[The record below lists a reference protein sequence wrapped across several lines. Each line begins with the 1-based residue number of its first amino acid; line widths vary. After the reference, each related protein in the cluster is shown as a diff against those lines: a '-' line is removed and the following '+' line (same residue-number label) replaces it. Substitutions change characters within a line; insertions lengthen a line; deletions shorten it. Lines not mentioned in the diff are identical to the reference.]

1 MRHCLVL
8 SALMVPFALVSHAA
22 ESLTDGLVGYVACD
36 DSLRIAAPAGVEHAA
51 RFTRAG
57 QAFTEDLQHVVANEP
72 RFEPGRFG
80 RGIFVEPGYESTQ
93 KHSSRNY
100 LPPEAA
106 QMRVPDGEALPYVEV
121 GDAEVTLSRTAGGET
136 TPFALRLAKKS
147 RAIHVAC
154 TRAGTGAELREPVAL
169 IPGSYT
175 VSCFGRSLAAD
186 RQLRIEVI
194 GGEETLAAAD
204 RPIGTAWTRIE
215 LPFQR
220 GRFTRDTSE
229 QEPKPVTVRF
239 LSTQP
244 GESLFVAGVVVE
256 MHGGYSYAGTQGA
269 TSWLPGHGYRASDV
283 LDVSILR
290 HWLRGRR
297 GSVAFWAMTKGGP
310 QSWRTLFELGDHN
323 RWQPFLQLL
332 FRPENRLCLSG
343 QSKKPLTAG
352 GGVTVPPETWRHY
365 AMTWT
370 ADSATAYLD
379 GEAVVKLD
387 GLQIPTELHTVRL
400 GSSGPNAPARAV
412 IDEALF
418 YNRPLSGAEVA
429 ILAGRQTPFM
439 EPPTGVALQ
448 PIGYIRT
455 IARTVTLQSW
465 TCAVSNHG
473 ARPADGLT
481 VQFQLADHIRLAQS
495 VPPVAPGGTTPVEF
509 HFIPDL
515 EMGCY
520 PLRVILSRAGRTV
533 ARFEAE
539 VEITPAA
546 EPIGNLQT
554 LAWGSNADREYGITF
569 GGGDLTEA
577 MRDGLHYAPHLHYLC
592 YPRAMDGEDWVLGMG
607 DRPFRPKITHPYIRA
622 QIDREARR
630 FAGQYTP
637 IQALRAVILNSEM
650 QWLWQH
656 DYSPE
661 RMAWV
666 KQRFGLDLTPW
677 RYPPERGG
685 EAVFQTPFGRLKP
698 SVAKIE
704 LPGNR
709 VIELDAPIYAY
720 HRWFHGPDGP
730 TESYLNQRISDA
742 IHEVR
747 PDILTIQEPIL
758 RRAAVRAF
766 DRVNLAQE
774 WFNYQDPMAA
784 VTVQERLN
792 AACRGTGLRPTGMP
806 QFLFKA
812 GGAAPYNSIPT
823 ADLYREAA
831 WLCAMQPIRMFT
843 YWNFAV
849 VPSDD
854 FENAYSQCMTKRQL
868 DEFFGTPTP
877 TWDEAKAK
885 LEEEPDVARKLMP
898 WTPELIETF
907 IRFHTE
913 EIGPLGGLIPQ
924 WRNRPRRI
932 AVLRSF
938 ASQIFRE
945 VRWPRNSW
953 LENCAVYGG
962 VPFDVL
968 YDSDFEAEADPL
980 AGCRM
985 LIVSRAVCLT
995 RPAYRWICEFSKRG
1009 GAVVIDS
1016 ETLVEIPGAVCLEP
1030 TQSLD
1035 RFRDALAEEEK
1046 ALQDE
1051 GVAVDSPRYVEAM
1064 SHWARKD
1071 GGPVGVERD
1080 FVDLIEKNVDPEA
1093 RTLTM
1098 NTWLNALE
1106 ADGANYIAVV
1116 NNLRTL
1122 GPMYGHF
1129 GKVREKG
1136 VPQTARV
1143 VFDPALGAVAYDLV
1157 RHEEIALDVQDGKAT
1172 LTLDVPAAG
1181 GRLLVLLDRPV
1192 ASLRLTAQV
1201 GNATWGNQNGHEIL
1215 VAATL
1220 LDADGKPVEGLIPA
1234 TVTITRPDGRRSDY
1248 SRHVVFRRGQLNYR
1262 FPVAVNAP
1270 RGAWHVTVVE
1280 RATGKTQRA
1289 VLALDANE

>member
-1 MRHCLVL
+1 MTRCFALLVL
-8 SALMVPFALVSHAA
+8 MICLASASHAA
-22 ESLTDGLVGYVACD
+22 DSLTEGLVGYLACD
-36 DSLRIAAPAGVEHAA
+36 DSLVISTPAGVEHAA

-57 QAFTEDLQHVVANEP
+57 QAFAEDLRHVVANEP

-80 RGIFVEPGYESTQ
+80 RGIFVEPGYETGQ
-93 KHSSRNY
+93 KHSARNY
-100 LPPEAA
+100 LPPAAA
-106 QMRVPDGEALPYVEV
+106 QMRVPDGSALPCVKV
-121 GDAEVTLSRTAGGET
+121 GGAKIALSDVADGET
-136 TPFALRLAKKS
+136 SPFALRLGENS
-147 RAIHVAC
+147 RAFHVTCQHENA
-154 TRAGTGAELREPVAL
+154 GAELREAVAL

-175 VSCFGRSLAAD
+175 VSCFARSETAD
-186 RQLRIEVI
+186 RHIRIEVVS
-194 GGEETLAAAD
+194 GDETLAAAD
-204 RPIGTAWTRIE
+204 RPVGTAWTRVEI
-215 LPFQR
+215 PFAR
-220 GRFTRDTSE
+220 GRFTRDTAK
-229 QEPKPVTVRF
+229 QETKPVKVRF
-239 LSTQP
+239 M
-244 GESLFVAGVVVE
+244 GAESGQSFFVAGVVIE

-269 TSWLPGHGYRASDV
+269 TSWLPGHGYRASEV
-283 LDVSILR
+283 LDVSVLR

-297 GSVAFWAMTKGGP
+297 GSVAFWAMKKGKP
-310 QSWRTLFELGDHN
+310 QSWRTLFELGARN

-332 FRPENRLCLSG
+332 LRPEHRLCLNG
-343 QSKKPLTAG
+343 QNEKQLTASKD
-352 GGVTVPPETWRHY
+352 VTVAPDTWHHY
-365 AMTWT
+365 AVTWT
-370 ADSATAYLD
+370 TDAATAYLD

-387 GLQIPTELHTVRL
+387 GLQIPAELRTIRL
-400 GSSGPNAPARAV
+400 GSSGPNAAGRVV

-418 YNRPLSGAEVA
+418 YNRPLSDAEVA
-429 ILAGRQTPFM
+429 HLANRQTPFM
-439 EPPTGVALQ
+439 GPPAGVVLEPS
-448 PIGYIRT
+448 GYIRT
-455 IARTVTLQSW
+455 VARTVAPQPW
-465 TCAVSNHG
+465 MCAVTNHG
-473 ARPADGLT
+473 EQPADGLIA
-481 VQFQLADHIRLAQS
+481 QFQLADHIRLTQS
-495 VPPVAPGGTTPVEF
+495 LPPVPPDGTAPIEF
-509 HFIPDL
+509 RFVPDL
-515 EMGCY
+515 AAGCY
-520 PLRVILSRAGRTV
+520 PLRVTLSQDKRTL

-554 LAWGSNADREYGITF
+554 LAWGGNAERRYGITF

-577 MRDGLHYAPHLHYLC
+577 MREGLHYAPHLHFLC
-592 YPRAMDGEDWVLGMG
+592 YPRAIDGEDWVLGMG
-607 DRPFRPKITHPYIRA
+607 DKPFRPKLTHPYIRA
-622 QIDREARR
+622 QIAREAER
-630 FAGQYTP
+630 FARQYAP
-637 IQALRAVILNSEM
+637 IPAMRAVILNSEM

-656 DYSPE
+656 DYSPA

-666 KQRFGLDLTPW
+666 KERFGLDLTPW
-677 RYPPERGG
+677 RYPPERPG
-685 EAVFQTPFGRLKP
+685 ESAFQTPFGRLKP

-704 LPGNR
+704 LPADR
-709 VIELDAPIYAY
+709 VIDLDMPIYAY
-720 HRWFHGPDGP
+720 HRWFHGPNGP

-766 DRVNLAQE
+766 DRIDIAQE
-774 WFNYQDPMAA
+774 WFYYEDPMAA

-823 ADLYREAA
+823 ADLYHETA

-843 YWNFAV
+843 YWNFVV
-849 VPSDD
+849 VPNAD
-854 FENAYSQCMTKRQL
+854 FENAYSRCTTKQQI

-885 LEEEPDVARKLMP
+885 LEAEPDVARKLMP

-907 IRFHTE
+907 IRFHAE
-913 EIGPLGGLIPQ
+913 EIGPLAGLIPQ

-932 AVLRSF
+932 AILRSF

-945 VRWPRNSW
+945 VRWPRNTW

-968 YDSDFEAEADPL
+968 YDSDFETDAEPL
-980 AGCRM
+980 AGYRM

-995 RPAYRWICEFSKRG
+995 RPTYRWICEFSKRG
-1009 GAVVIDS
+1009 GIVVVDP
-1016 ETLVEIPGAVCLEP
+1016 ETLVEIPDAIRLEP

-1035 RFRDALAEEEK
+1035 HFREALAEKEK

-1064 SHWARKD
+1064 SRWATED
-1071 GGPVGVERD
+1071 GGPDGVEPAFFD
-1080 FVDLIEKNVDPEA
+1080 LVDKNVAPEA
-1093 RTLTM
+1093 HSRTM

-1106 ADGANYIAVV
+1106 AEGANYIAVV

-1143 VFDPALGAVAYDLV
+1143 VFDPALGDVAYDLI
-1157 RHEEIALDVQDGKAT
+1157 RQEEVVFGVQDGKAE
-1172 LTLDVPAAG
+1172 LTLDLPAAS
-1181 GRLLVLLDRPV
+1181 GRLIILVDRPI
-1192 ASLRLTAQV
+1192 ASLRVTAQAADARWEDQTGREV
-1201 GNATWGNQNGHEIL
+1201 HI
-1215 VAATL
+1215 AATL
-1220 LDADGKPVEGLIPA
+1220 SDAAGRRVEGLIPA
-1234 TVTITRPDGRRSDY
+1234 TITITRPDGERSDY
-1248 SRHVVFRRGQLNYR
+1248 SRHTVFRRGQLDYR

-1270 RGAWHVTVVE
+1270 HGEWRFTVLE
-1280 RATGKTQRA
+1280 RATGKTQET
-1289 VLALDANE
+1289 VLTLD